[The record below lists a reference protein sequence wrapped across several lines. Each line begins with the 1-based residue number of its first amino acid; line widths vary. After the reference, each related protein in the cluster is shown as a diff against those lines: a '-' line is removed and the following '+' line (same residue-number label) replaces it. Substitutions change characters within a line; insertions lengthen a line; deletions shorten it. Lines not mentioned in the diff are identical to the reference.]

1 MGRFCLPTGPKE
13 QFYVILT
20 EKNQKTIAE
29 CLAPS

>member
-1 MGRFCLPTGPKE
+1 MGRFYLPTGPKE
-13 QFYVILT
+13 QFYVTLI